1 MSNLYRIGIDLGGT
15 TVTAG
20 LVDENCHILHKLTW
34 ATALPRPAED
44 LEQHMAKL
52 CRTVAEEAK
61 IDFACIESV
70 GIGTP
75 GSVNSKT
82 GKVGFNANFAYHD
95 WNLGPDMEKLL
106 GCKVYVENDAN
117 AAAYGEYLAGGAKGY
132 DSAICITLGTGIG
145 GGIILNGRIFSGA
158 NGAGGEIGHTVT
170 VQNGRPCMCGRKGCW
185 EKYGSAR
192 ALSEDSAAAA
202 KAHPE
207 SLLNQLL
214 QANGGKANAKMA
226 FDAAQKNDITAKQV
240 LESWLQAVGCGL
252 VNVINTFQPDVI
264 CISGGVSAQGE
275 VLLAPLQK
283 IADNEDY
290 NRAGDHR
297 TLLKLATLR
306 NDAAVVGGANLYR
319 QH

>member
-1 MSNLYRIGIDLGGT
+1 MNSNYRIGIDLGGT

-20 LVDENCHILHKLTW
+20 LVNEQNQILHKLTW
-34 ATALPRPAED
+34 ATELPRPAQN
-44 LEQHMAKL
+44 LEQHMATL
-52 CRTVAEEAK
+52 CRTVAEQAGVDFGK
-61 IDFACIESV
+61 ICSV

-82 GKVGFNANFAYHD
+82 GKVGFNANFGYHN
-95 WNLGPDMEKLL
+95 WNLGSDMEQLL

-132 DSAICITLGTGIG
+132 DSAICVTLGTGIG

-158 NGAGGEIGHTVT
+158 NGAGGEIGHTVI
-170 VQNGRPCMCGRKGCW
+170 VQNGRPCMCGRNGCW

-192 ALSEDSAAAA
+192 ALSEDCAAAA

-207 SLLNQLL
+207 SLMHTMIEQ
-214 QANGGKANAKMA
+214 NGGKANAKIA
-226 FDAAQKNDITAKQV
+226 FDAMAQGDDAARNV
-240 LESWLQAVGCGL
+240 VENWLNAVGCGL
-252 VNVINTFQPDVI
+252 VNVINTFQPDVV

-275 VLLAPLQK
+275 ILLRPLQK
-283 IADNEDY
+283 IVDAEDY
-290 NRAGDHR
+290 NRGGEHR
-297 TLLKLATLR
+297 TQIKLATLR
-306 NDAAVVGGANLYR
+306 NDAAVVGGANLYL